1 VGKQTFRTTTVY
13 HVFLVPITH
22 DLSMIPDEAMV
33 LELHEGRIANQGTC
47 LELRVSAGWF
57 QEQWQAQ

>member
-1 VGKQTFRTTTVY
+1 
-13 HVFLVPITH
+13 
-22 DLSMIPDEAMV
+22 MIPDEAMV